1 MRAYSTVNS
10 LFTAFSF
17 NIKVRNIITNGVMT
31 SATCKLVCL
40 KWLPQELRFGG
51 LQMSPICDNQIAIH
65 IDSNLVFHERTE
77 VTEHI
82 EIYLILLD

>member
-1 MRAYSTVNS
+1 
-10 LFTAFSF
+10 
-17 NIKVRNIITNGVMT
+17 
-31 SATCKLVCL
+31 
-40 KWLPQELRFGG
+40 
-51 LQMSPICDNQIAIH
+51 MSPICDNQIAIH